1 MTKHSQNGFG
11 RLCWCAA
18 LLGLALAGCMN
29 VTPPSGKSEDFEHSS
44 DRPPSARTLYSMAR
58 VMVAQ
63 GQDDQA
69 KFVLARVLHVHP
81 DFVPAYCAMAELQ
94 MRARHVDEAMETLSD
109 GLKIA
114 PQDAIL
120 HNDVGMCRVMKKD
133 YGVALKEFT
142 SATAL
147 APADSRYRGNM
158 AMALGMLGRYEES
171 VELYKQ
177 IMPESDAHFN
187 LAVICEARD
196 DTAKAGE
203 EYKQAKVLHDRADKA
218 KGGASTGG
226 AVSSNGPVEKG

>member
-1 MTKHSQNGFG
+1 MNQSPSATAPAPARPTPVLPARQPVPIPALFLSPRDYGKQNMTKHSQNGFG
-11 RLCWCAA
+11 RLCWCDA

-114 PQDAIL
+114 PEDAIL
-120 HNDVGMCRVMKKD
+120 HNDVGMCGVRRKG
-133 YGVALKEFT
+133 YG
-142 SATAL
+142 
-147 APADSRYRGNM
+147 
-158 AMALGMLGRYEES
+158 
-171 VELYKQ
+171 
-177 IMPESDAHFN
+177 DA
-187 LAVICEARD
+187 V
-196 DTAKAGE
+196 
-203 EYKQAKVLHDRADKA
+203 
-218 KGGASTGG
+218 
-226 AVSSNGPVEKG
+226 